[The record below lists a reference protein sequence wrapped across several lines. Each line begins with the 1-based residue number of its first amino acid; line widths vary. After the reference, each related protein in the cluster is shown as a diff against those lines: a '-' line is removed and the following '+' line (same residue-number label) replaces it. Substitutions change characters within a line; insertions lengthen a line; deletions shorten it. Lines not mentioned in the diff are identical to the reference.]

1 MMSLS
6 LPSFGV
12 SLVARFA
19 SVSSSVPPSTRR
31 IDFQNSRNNYCR
43 VRQEDHRDTGARASY
58 LRLRE
63 EATVVPP

>member
-31 IDFQNSRNNYCR
+31 MDFQNSRNNYR
-43 VRQEDHRDTGARASY
+43 DVRQGGHEDTGAQTSY
-58 LRLRE
+58 LRLGV
-63 EATVVPP
+63 EATIVPS